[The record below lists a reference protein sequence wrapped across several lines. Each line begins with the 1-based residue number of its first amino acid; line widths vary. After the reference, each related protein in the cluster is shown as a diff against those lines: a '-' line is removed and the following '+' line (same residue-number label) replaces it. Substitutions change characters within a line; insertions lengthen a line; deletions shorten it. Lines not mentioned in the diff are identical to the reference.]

1 MRNFDRVFEKKRNL
15 NRDMFETAASRN
27 LVDIA
32 KNLYLMKFEEQP

>member
-15 NRDMFETAASRN
+15 SRDMFESVASRN
-27 LVDIA
+27 LVDIV